1 MMEPPSPEITTEI
14 YLVRHGQSI
23 HNLQESIAGQLDS
36 ELTETGFE
44 DARAVARAIGRS
56 DFDAVYSSDL
66 LRARQTAAAIIKEL
80 KLNCPVYY
88 SQLLRELDYGE
99 FTEKSVRSA
108 FDFMNYKKVQGQAYP
123 GGESFRDL
131 EARINLFLAELLPLS
146 PGKRLLVTAHAGSLR
161 LAAMILDSRHNQEHL
176 DRAYGNRFLGKAVL
190 DSSGTL
196 ISYQVIQNPE
206 RDTH

>member
-1 MMEPPSPEITTEI
+1 MMEPSSPEITTEI

-66 LRARQTAAAIIKEL
+66 LRARQTAATIIEEL
-80 KLNCPVYY
+80 KLDCPLYT
-88 SQLLRELDYGE
+88 SKLLRELDYGE

-108 FDFMNYKKVQGQAYP
+108 FDFMNYKRVQDQAYP

-131 EARINLFLAELLPLS
+131 DARVNHFLCEFLPRS
-146 PGKRLLVTAHAGSLR
+146 SGKRVLVTAHAGSLR
-161 LAAMILDSRHNQEHL
+161 LAAMILDSKHKQEHL

-190 DSSGTL
+190 DNGGTL
-196 ISYQVIQNPE
+196 ISFEVIQNPE
-206 RDTH
+206 RLPT